1 MRHFYRGTQRL
12 KYFLG
17 LTVPLCTLCYF
28 NIVEPG
34 PWHLSEPKEVQELL
48 SKGICFFLFNVPLL
62 PVYSSSPRVTASAL
76 NPVTTRWENE
86 QGGKTIQSPSDF
98 LAALDC
104 PPPSC
109 SLCVSVFPVLQTEW
123 SSAANWTVNPS
134 SGIWRKSTLSWS
146 ESDLSF

>member
-62 PVYSSSPRVTASAL
+62 PVYSSSPQVTASAL

-123 SSAANWTVNPS
+123 SSAAN
-134 SGIWRKSTLSWS
+134 
-146 ESDLSF
+146 